1 MTKPIYR
8 KIIGADF
15 SIKKPAVC
23 IYDGKNYSFISWPHE
38 LSPKIVNLMRESG
51 VNVIDRTDVRTK
63 ENDVSEKM
71 RNEVR
76 NAMYLAKL
84 ICDTLAPHLTT
95 DTAISFEGLSYGSS
109 GDAQLQ
115 LSSYKYMLMAE
126 LSKRVPL
133 ENMFTYSPIS
143 IKSVAGC
150 SKKGMTKSDV
160 IESFLVNSNETV
172 FANEVRKNRT
182 AFKKKNSENWVDHL
196 DDIVDSYW
204 VTETLRVKEGVL

>member
-1 MTKPIYR
+1 MQFNR
-8 KIIGADF
+8 IIGFDF
-15 SIKKPAVC
+15 SIKKPAAC
-23 IYDGKNYSFISWPHE
+23 IFESSHYAFVSWPHE
-38 LSPKIVNLMRESG
+38 LSQKIVSLLRDSG
-51 VNVIDRTDVRTK
+51 VNVVKREDVRGQ
-63 ENDVSEKM
+63 EGNVSEKM
-71 RNEVR
+71 RNEVK
-76 NAMYLAKL
+76 NSMYLAEL
-84 ICDTLAPHLTT
+84 ICDSLSDKLGP

-133 ENMFTYSPIS
+133 ENMFTYSPIT

-172 FANEVRKNRT
+172 FTNEVRKNRT

-204 VTETLRVKEGVL
+204 VTETLRIKEGVL